1 MKGPEM
7 LMKRVLLVLLFAM
20 PAAAQEKREW
30 EVFVGYSI
38 QRSNVR
44 EYFKSTPTIYSFR
57 SLNDNMNGWE
67 LAVTEN
73 VNRHVGGTLAVG
85 GHYDSP
91 VLLSVT
97 SRQRMHTLL
106 YGPRV
111 YHRIS
116 RLTPFGHALFGIALS
131 NVQVTPTGPHL
142 SSHGFAAAGGAGL
155 DVDLAKRISVRVF
168 QVEYLHA
175 NALGANQNN
184 YRASAG
190 ILFHFPN

>member
-1 MKGPEM
+1 
-7 LMKRVLLVLLFAM
+7 
-20 PAAAQEKREW
+20 
-30 EVFVGYSI
+30 
-38 QRSNVR
+38 RSNVR
-44 EYFKSTPTIYSFR
+44 EYFKSTPTIYSVR
-57 SLNDNMNGWE
+57 NLNDNLNGWQF
-67 LAVTEN
+67 AVTEN
-73 VNRHVGGTLAVG
+73 VNRHVGGTLAVS
-85 GHYDSP
+85 GHYDTP
-91 VLLSVT
+91 VLLGVT

-116 RLTPFGHALFGIALS
+116 GFTPFGPAVVGIGVS

-155 DVDLAKRISVRVF
+155 DFDVAKKISARLI

-175 NALGANQNN
+175 NALGGSQNN

-190 ILFHFPN
+190 